1 MRSQAGAAT
10 RPMNNA
16 APRRARPRPGCL
28 ASTTFAAR
36 VASFR
41 NVTHRPQKD
50 RTAFPARDRPVSG
63 HPTGP
68 GAVARQ
74 HRRECVGPPP
84 RELSSPRR
92 RAPRW
97 RSRRPPRAV
106 RNRMSPSPSGTGHR
120 SLNPNVTPPGLRP
133 GAREGEPQARRCRSR
148 VSVPSS
154 AVERGPGRSARPVGR
169 RHAQASRAGQRP
181 GRTEPPRGRPDNRGA
196 AAWQWAGSAP
206 SPRRRAPRWR
216 SRRPPRAVRNRMS
229 PSPSGTGHR
238 SLNPNVTPPGLR
250 PGAREGEP
258 QARRCRSRVSV
269 PSSAVERGP
278 GRSARPVGRRHAQA
292 SRAGQ
297 RPGRTEPPR
306 GRPDNRG
313 AAAWQWAG
321 SAPSPRRRAP
331 RWRSR
336 RPPRA
341 VRNRMSPSPSGTGH
355 RSLNPN
361 VTPPGLRPGAR
372 EGEPQARRCRSRV
385 SVPSSAV
392 ERGPGRSARPV
403 GRRHAQASRA
413 GQRPGRTEPPRGR
426 PDNRGTAVWQWAGS
440 APATAA

>member
-1 MRSQAGAAT
+1 MAGGDAEDALADQV
-10 RPMNNA
+10 RWRVPNLL
-16 APRRARPRPGCL
+16 RRALVAQALGERCL

-84 RELSSPRR
+84 RELSSPRQ

-97 RSRRPPRAV
+97 RSRRPPRPV

-238 SLNPNVTPPGLR
+238 TPVTEPQRHSPRSATGGAGGRAAGEAMPLPRQRSVVGRLNGGQVGRLDPSGAAMHKLLVLANALVGQNR
-250 PGAREGEP
+250 PGEDRTTG
-258 QARRCRSRVSV
+258 ARRCGS
-269 PSSAVERGP
+269 
-278 GRSARPVGRRHAQA
+278 GREVHRP
-292 SRAGQ
+292 
-297 RPGRTEPPR
+297 PPR
-306 GRPDNRG
+306 EL
-313 AAAWQWAG
+313 
-321 SAPSPRRRAP
+321 SSPRRRAP
-331 RWRSR
+331 
-336 RPPRA
+336 
-341 VRNRMSPSPSGTGH
+341 
-355 RSLNPN
+355 
-361 VTPPGLRPGAR
+361 
-372 EGEPQARRCRSRV
+372 C
-385 SVPSSAV
+385 
-392 ERGPGRSARPV
+392 
-403 GRRHAQASRA
+403 
-413 GQRPGRTEPPRGR
+413 
-426 PDNRGTAVWQWAGS
+426 
-440 APATAA
+440 